1 MKTIHKNSFLLFL
14 FVAMIG
20 YSQKSTEEKA
30 TKKFNRFAYV
40 DAIETY
46 KRLASKGYKSVD
58 MFKKLGDSYYFNG
71 DLESASQWYDA
82 LFDMNPTLEPEYYYR
97 YSQALKSVGNYEKA
111 DQKMQEFSEQSSSDS
126 RAMLFNSNRNY
137 LSEIK
142 ANSNRYQIRN
152 VEINSRFSD
161 YGSAIWNNQ
170 LIFSSARDTVGI
182 FNRKDKWSNQ
192 NFTNLYASTI
202 SFDALFETVTKF
214 SKAINSKFHE
224 ATAVFTKDGKTMY
237 FTRNNFNNGKK
248 GVDDENVILLK
259 IYKSNFIDNEW
270 QNPIELPF
278 NSDSYRVAHP
288 ALSPDEKWLYFASDM
303 PGSIGQSDLFR
314 VAIKSDGNYGIPENL
329 GPKIN
334 TAGKETFPF
343 ISGNNELF
351 FASDG
356 RPGLGGLD
364 IFMIKI
370 NSNNSFENCQN
381 IGEPAN
387 STDDD
392 FAYYIDV
399 KTSRGFLSSNRKG
412 GKGID
417 DIYAIKET
425 RKLFCEQNLSGIV
438 TDLDTGILLQNTT
451 VSLFNNQF
459 KLLKQVQTAAD
470 ATYNFEVICG
480 ENYYVRAEKS
490 DYSTTEKLI
499 SIPLETGKTYVPLQL
514 EKKIKLVSNG
524 DDLAKTFGIKMI
536 YFDLDKSNI
545 RPDAAFELE
554 KIVDVMKQN
563 PTMKID
569 VRSHTDSRA
578 SKKYNDLLSEKRA
591 KSTREW
597 MISNGIEAERI
608 SAKGFGESQLINKCS
623 DGEKCSEQE
632 HQQNRRSE
640 FIILSL

>member
-412 GKGID
+412 GKGFD

>member
-1 MKTIHKNSFLLFL
+1 MKTIHKISFLLIL

-111 DQKMQEFSEQSSSDS
+111 DQKMQEFSKQSSSDS
-126 RAMLFNSNRNY
+126 RAMLFNSNQNY

-142 ANSNRYQIRN
+142 ANSNRYQIQN
-152 VEINSRFSD
+152 IEINSRFSD

-182 FNRKDKWSNQ
+182 FKRKDKWSNQ

-202 SFDALFETVTKF
+202 SFDTLFEPVTKF

-259 IYKSNFIDNEW
+259 IYKSNLIDNEW
-270 QNPIELPF
+270 QNPIELSF

-314 VAIKSDGNYGIPENL
+314 VAIKSNGTFGIPENL

-412 GKGID
+412 GKGFD

-438 TDLDTGILLQNTT
+438 TDLDTGILLQNTI

-578 SKKYNDLLSEKRA
+578 SKKYNDLLSERRA
-591 KSTREW
+591 NSTREW

>member
-1 MKTIHKNSFLLFL
+1 MKTIHKISFLLIL

-111 DQKMQEFSEQSSSDS
+111 DQKMQEFSKQSSSDS
-126 RAMLFNSNRNY
+126 RAMLFNSNQNY

-142 ANSNRYQIRN
+142 ANSNRYQIQN
-152 VEINSRFSD
+152 IEINSRFSD

-182 FNRKDKWSNQ
+182 FKRKDKWSNQ

-202 SFDALFETVTKF
+202 SFDTLFEPVTKF

-314 VAIKSDGNYGIPENL
+314 VAIKSNGTFGIPENL

-412 GKGID
+412 GKGFD

-438 TDLDTGILLQNTT
+438 TDLDTGILLQNTI

-578 SKKYNDLLSEKRA
+578 SKKYNDLLSERRA
-591 KSTREW
+591 NSTREW

>member
-1 MKTIHKNSFLLFL
+1 MKTIHKISFLLIL

-111 DQKMQEFSEQSSSDS
+111 DQKMQEFSKQSSSDS
-126 RAMLFNSNRNY
+126 RAMLFNSNQNY

-142 ANSNRYQIRN
+142 ANSNRYQIQN
-152 VEINSRFSD
+152 IEINSRFSD

-182 FNRKDKWSNQ
+182 FKRKDKWSNQ

-202 SFDALFETVTKF
+202 SFDTLFETVTKF

-259 IYKSNFIDNEW
+259 IYKSNLIDNEW
-270 QNPIELPF
+270 QNPIELSF

-364 IFMIKI
+364 IFMTKI

-387 STDDD
+387 SPDDD

-399 KTSRGFLSSNRKG
+399 QTSRGFLSSNRKG
-412 GKGID
+412 GKGFD
-417 DIYAIKET
+417 DIYAIIET

-459 KLLKQVQTAAD
+459 KLLKQVQTD
-470 ATYNFEVICG
+470 VNSTYNFEVICG

-490 DYSTTEKLI
+490 DYSTTEKQI

-514 EKKIKLVSNG
+514 DKKIKLVSNG

-578 SKKYNDLLSEKRA
+578 SKKYNELLSEKRA

-623 DGEKCSEQE
+623 DGVRCSEQE

-640 FIILSL
+640 FIVLSL